1 MTVNATLR
9 KKLDEAEKRSKP
21 KDPGNLQQRIEAY
34 SAQFEAGEDD
44 GLLSEYPASLFEP
57 TPEPL
62 HKKPVDGVSEAEP
75 VNDTPTG
82 RTAVYGHSDKD
93 FEPTPLDFGYIEL
106 KPGWTEK
113 VEKLPDGSEIRHVH
127 LDLTQIDL
135 DEPDELDR
143 PSWDLGVKPP
153 SYEEVK
159 RSIMDL

>member
-1 MTVNATLR
+1 MASTVSSPLMKR
-9 KKLDEAEKRSKP
+9 LEAAEERIKP
-21 KDPGNLQQRIEAY
+21 KDTGDLQQRIDDYARR
-34 SAQFEAGEDD
+34 FEKGDD
-44 GLLSEYPASLFEP
+44 ALLSQYPSELFEP

-153 SYEEVK
+153 SYEEVR
-159 RSIMDL
+159 RSMGL